1 MLANLNAGH
10 TLTGADVG
18 TRGLN
23 GSKEEILTRQLVK
36 ELEKEF
42 KAKGHK
48 TNSVIVD
55 HAATLDESLNK
66 QVILCNRINA
76 NMNIVIHFNSYL
88 GKGYGT
94 EIYTY
99 KGKYLPQA
107 DRVLNNMSK
116 LGFRNRGIKN
126 AELALINNTAAETLY
141 IEVCFIDNPTDVAI
155 LNKYG
160 LNTIAK
166 AIVCGVLNIEF
177 NVNGVSNNSNNNLYS
192 LDGKLGI
199 VTATSGLNVRQSKST
214 NSKILG
220 VLTYG
225 EKVRLFKKDG
235 EWISIYYP
243 EHGGYVSSDY
253 IEIL

>member
-99 KGKYLPQA
+99 RGKYLPEA
-107 DRVLNNMSK
+107 DRVLKNMSK

-126 AELALINNTAAETLY
+126 AELALINRTKAETLY

-177 NVNGVSNNSNNNLYS
+177 NVNGVSNNSNNNWYS

>member
-10 TLTGADVG
+10 TLTGADIG
-18 TRGLN
+18 TRGIN
-23 GSKEEILTRQLVK
+23 GSKEEVLTRQLVK

-48 TNSVIVD
+48 TNSVVVD

-66 QVILCNRINA
+66 QVILCNRVNA
-76 NMNIVIHFNSYL
+76 NINIVIHFNSVPSHE
-88 GKGYGT
+88 GYGT

-99 KGKYLPQA
+99 KGKYLAEA
-107 DRVLNNMSK
+107 DRVLKNMNK
-116 LGFRNRGIKN
+116 LGFRNRGIKQQD
-126 AELALINNTAAETLY
+126 LALINRTVAETLY

-166 AIVCGVLNIEF
+166 AIVCGVLGIEF
-177 NVNGVSNNSNNNLYS
+177 NVNNTTNSNNNPNS
-192 LDGKLGI
+192 LDGKLGV
-199 VTATSGLNVRQSKST
+199 VTAKDGLNVREGKST
-214 NSKILG
+214 SSKILG
-220 VLTYG
+220 VLKHG
-225 EKVRLFKKDG
+225 EKVRLYRKDG

-243 EHGGYVSSDY
+243 KHGGYVYADY
-253 IEIL
+253 IDIL